1 MQTKGSITAT
11 QRNLQ
16 YNTGVSQCNAA
27 QHWWYGT
34 ILAAYTSLN
43 TSNFAE
49 RVHPNFLHDDS
60 GRNPH
65 HSDSEDWWL
74 LLETSDED
82 TIRKPNHSLQSL
94 TYIIIITSVLYLQQ
108 GRVA

>member
-34 ILAAYTSLN
+34 ILAAYTPSN

-49 RVHPNFLHDDS
+49 RVHPNFLHGDS

-65 HSDSEDWWL
+65 HSDSEDW
-74 LLETSDED
+74 
-82 TIRKPNHSLQSL
+82 
-94 TYIIIITSVLYLQQ
+94 
-108 GRVA
+108 